1 MAPLLL
7 LLLAALPQPLG
18 GSGRFAQPRLRR
30 WGAAALRYLQG
41 APCAPRGGPEPEC
54 PALYV
59 SEPARPGHKLR
70 ALFPDGSA
78 AASDANRGGPGA
90 PPAHDA
96 LLLLDPSP
104 GASFGHPLR
113 LFQLDFGVSR
123 RRCRGPDRV
132 YLGSYECLT
141 LALRSRCE
149 NQTKRRGRGGQ
160 GTREAP
166 PVGDCEIH
174 FLPLVV
180 AAQDPKRQQRLHC
193 VELPGFSPCPQP
205 LPVVSPGPAA
215 AHCELDKNTRR
226 CHRQQ
231 LPSHKSC
238 RVYQTCDHAVLIS
251 GGWQDQITYP
261 HHAHNLWLF
270 AQMLRRNGFRQENIK
285 AFFAGD
291 GQAAVAAEVGDVY
304 PATEK
309 LLIRSHLALV
319 CRTRHCADSLVLYLN
334 SPTRSDGTML
344 LWDTNKNGIVSGA
357 LHGHPPAGT
366 PGIPGVVRGS
376 AARRCGVTPWL
387 CVPLCCPQGGAER
400 TSLPID
406 LQVEADPKERYP
418 VAELLADLEGCSARR
433 VFLFLDQSYPGLLAK
448 KLLASG
454 RHGNV
459 VLVSGQR
466 GSDFAR
472 GSAFSEFWARLQ
484 PDQCL
489 LQHLLQAGPR
499 AAGSSPGATL
509 QLLNVTLAGAPCHNT
524 PALTEDERRR
534 EFLGCQNLPTM
545 LWYQAAHTQQQ
556 QDDD

>member
-30 WGAAALRYLQG
+30 WGAAALRHLQA
-41 APCAPRGGPEPEC
+41 APCAPRGGPQPEC

-70 ALFPDGSA
+70 ALLPDGSA
-78 AASDANRGGPGA
+78 AASGAPRGGPGA

-113 LFQLDFGVSR
+113 LFHLDFGVSP

-160 GTREAP
+160 GTREAAEAGRARREEP
-166 PVGDCEIH
+166 LVGVCEIH

-193 VELPGFSPCPQP
+193 VELPGFGPCPQP
-205 LPVVSPGPAA
+205 LPVVSPSPMAA
-215 AHCELDKNTRR
+215 RCELDKNTRR

-231 LPSHKSC
+231 LPAHKSC
-238 RVYQTCDHAVLIS
+238 RMYQTCDHAVLLS

-261 HHAHNLWLF
+261 HHARNLRLF
-270 AQMLRRNGFRQENIK
+270 AQMLRRNGFRQEHIK

-291 GQAAVAAEVGDVY
+291 GQAPVAAEVGDVY

-309 LLIRSHLALV
+309 LVIRSHLALV

-334 SPTRSDGTML
+334 SPTWSDGTML
-344 LWDTNKNGIVSGA
+344 LWDTNKNGI
-357 LHGHPPAGT
+357 
-366 PGIPGVVRGS
+366 
-376 AARRCGVTPWL
+376 
-387 CVPLCCPQGGAER
+387 
-400 TSLPID
+400 
-406 LQVEADPKERYP
+406 ADPKERYP

-433 VFLFLDQSYPGLLAK
+433 VFLFLDQSYPGPLAK

-509 QLLNVTLAGAPCHNT
+509 QLLNVTLAGAPCHST
-524 PALTEDERRR
+524 PALTEAERQR

-545 LWYQAAHTQQQ
+545 LWYQAADTQQQ
-556 QDDD
+556 QDDN

>member
-1 MAPLLL
+1 MAGSGPAWGDGCQQQGPRWLQVPPQSGGRV
-7 LLLAALPQPLG
+7 LPQL
-18 GSGRFAQPRLRR
+18 A
-30 WGAAALRYLQG
+30 

-54 PALYV
+54 PALYA

-70 ALFPDGSA
+70 ALLPDGSA
-78 AASDANRGGPGA
+78 AASGANRGGPGA

-113 LFQLDFGVSR
+113 LFQLDFGVSP

-132 YLGSYECLT
+132 SLGRYECLT

-160 GTREAP
+160 GTREAGRARREEP
-166 PVGDCEIH
+166 LVGGCEIH

-231 LPSHKSC
+231 LPSHPSC
-238 RVYQTCDHAVLIS
+238 RMYQTCDHAVLIS

-261 HHAHNLWLF
+261 HHARNLRLF
-270 AQMLRRNGFRQENIK
+270 GQMLRRNGFRQEHIK

-291 GQAAVAAEVGDVY
+291 GQAPVAAEVGDVY

-334 SPTRSDGTML
+334 SPARSDGTML
-344 LWDTNKNGIVSGA
+344 LWDTNKNGI
-357 LHGHPPAGT
+357 
-366 PGIPGVVRGS
+366 
-376 AARRCGVTPWL
+376 
-387 CVPLCCPQGGAER
+387 
-400 TSLPID
+400 
-406 LQVEADPKERYP
+406 ADPKERYP

-433 VFLFLDQSYPGLLAK
+433 VFLFLDQSYPGPLAK

-499 AAGSSPGATL
+499 AASSSPGATL
-509 QLLNVTLAGAPCHNT
+509 QLLNVTLAGAPCHST

>member
-30 WGAAALRYLQG
+30 WGAAALRHLQ
-41 APCAPRGGPEPEC
+41 AAPRGGPGPEC

-59 SEPARPGHKLR
+59 SEPARPGHKVW
-70 ALFPDGSA
+70 ALLPDGSGA
-78 AASDANRGGPGA
+78 AGGANRSGPGA

-113 LFQLDFGVSR
+113 LFHLDFGVSPG
-123 RRCRGPDRV
+123 RCRGPDRV
-132 YLGSYECLT
+132 YLGSYECLS

-149 NQTKRRGRGGQ
+149 NRTKRHGRGGQ
-160 GTREAP
+160 GKREAAGARRARREEP
-166 PVGDCEIH
+166 LAGLCEIH

-180 AAQDPKRQQRLHC
+180 AALDPRRQQRLHC
-193 VELPGFSPCPQP
+193 VELQGFSPCPQL
-205 LPVVSPGPAA
+205 LPIVSPSPAA
-215 AHCELDKNTRR
+215 APCELDKNTRR

-238 RVYQTCDHAVLIS
+238 RMYQTCDHAVLIS
-251 GGWQDQITYP
+251 GGWQEQITYP
-261 HHAHNLWLF
+261 HHARNLQLF
-270 AQMLRRNGFRQENIK
+270 AQMLRQNGFRQEHIK
-285 AFFAGD
+285 AFFAGN
-291 GQAAVAAEVGDVY
+291 GQAPGAAEVGDVY

-309 LLIRSHLALV
+309 RLIRSHLALV
-319 CRTRHCADSLVLYLN
+319 CRTRLCADSLVLYLN

-344 LWDTNKNGIVSGA
+344 LWDSNENGI
-357 LHGHPPAGT
+357 
-366 PGIPGVVRGS
+366 
-376 AARRCGVTPWL
+376 
-387 CVPLCCPQGGAER
+387 
-400 TSLPID
+400 
-406 LQVEADPKERYP
+406 ADPKERYP
-418 VAELLADLEGCSARR
+418 VAELLTDLEGCNARR
-433 VFLFLDQSYPGLLAK
+433 VFLFLDQSYPGPLAR

-459 VLVSGQR
+459 VLVSSQK
-466 GSDFAR
+466 GSDVTR
-472 GSAFSEFWARLQ
+472 GSAFSEFWAGLQ

-489 LQHLLQAGPR
+489 LQHLRQEGPQ

-509 QLLNVTLAGAPCHNT
+509 QLLNVTLAGAPCHST
-524 PALTEDERRR
+524 PPLTEDERRR

-545 LWYQAAHTQQQ
+545 LWYQAMHTQR